1 MYRKYY
7 SYSDMPQ
14 LVTKKETEKCVREE
28 KPLPCEKKP
37 ADNGK
42 ILGRFEAD
50 DVLLAV
56 IIAALLL
63 DENAD
68 STLLLALAFVFL
80 TGLL

>member
-14 LVTKKETEKCVREE
+14 LVPKKEPEIHKETQCLPSQDKNRE
-28 KPLPCEKKP
+28 
-37 ADNGK
+37 DNK
-42 ILGRFEAD
+42 LFGRFETD

-56 IIAALLL
+56 IIVALLF
-63 DENAD
+63 DEGAD

>member
-14 LVTKKETEKCVREE
+14 LVPKKETDVHKESECIVKKEKIQ
-28 KPLPCEKKP
+28 
-37 ADNGK
+37 DSGK
-42 ILGRFEAD
+42 LFGKFEAD

-56 IIAALLL
+56 IIVALLF
-63 DENAD
+63 DDGAD
-68 STLLLALAFVFL
+68 DMLLLALAFVFL

>member
-14 LVTKKETEKCVREE
+14 LVQKKEVVKQECQKNDSVVEKCCEE
-28 KPLPCEKKP
+28 NKLF
-37 ADNGK
+37 
-42 ILGRFEAD
+42 GRFEAD

-56 IIAALLL
+56 IIVALLF
-63 DENAD
+63 DESAD